1 MHRAQQLL
9 YLTNNSTIRGA
20 RAFYL
25 SLFLSLFRSLSLTQA
40 QHRKLPIRQT
50 IQRYVGHGLSLSL
63 SLSLPLSL
71 THTHTHT
78 LSLTHTQG
86 TASYL
91 FDKQLGDTWGTGIV
105 PDFLRTILLVV
116 VVLSALGWMLWSACY
131 FVDFEELGLVLS
143 RFA

>member
-1 MHRAQQLL
+1 MGHVP
-9 YLTNNSTIRGA
+9 
-20 RAFYL
+20 
-25 SLFLSLFRSLSLTQA
+25 SLFLSFFLFFALSLSHKHSTASYLLDKQFGDMWGMGFPSPS
-40 QHRKLPIRQT
+40 LSPSPC
-50 IQRYVGHGLSLSL
+50 LSLSL
-63 SLSLPLSL
+63 SLSSSLSHAR
-71 THTHTHT
+71 THTQT

-105 PDFLRTILLVV
+105 PDFLRTILVVV
-116 VVLSALGWMLWSACY
+116 VVLAALVWMLWSACY